1 MKHRI
6 TKQQWLELIAEQQQC
21 ELSAAEFCRRK
32 NISVKNFYNNA
43 GKSRQSEQTP
53 TAFVQAQVANSVP
66 AAGEITLH
74 HGATQLNFS
83 PSVSPQ
89 WLASLLQALP

>member
-6 TKQQWLELIAEQQQC
+6 AKQQWLELIAEQQQS
-21 ELSAAEFCRRK
+21 ELPAAEFCRRK
-32 NISVKNFYNNA
+32 NISVKKFYNHA
-43 GKSRQSEQTP
+43 SKSRQPQQAP
-53 TAFVQAQVANSVP
+53 TAFVQAQVTSSVP

-74 HGATQLNFS
+74 YGTTQLNFS
-83 PSVSPQ
+83 SSVSPQ